1 MIIKAD
7 IAQVSVGPLTIEG
20 LMSENA
26 DFGVAVPQT
35 AALFQFDTE
44 QASRSFK
51 VLMGDWY
58 EFEKWRTPLNPKPVN
73 VFLLKDFERLLFVL
87 AQKGNK
93 KAVEMWNSANPD
105 KPPFSC
111 QKEKVVSMRME
122 SRVET
127 RIEDLYS
134 EWNPQRQVVTDFGI
148 ADLIHDHGVVE
159 VKEFK
164 SISSAHKALG
174 QAMSYGSI
182 LRLQPEVVLF
192 NVPDNEVERVIRLFT
207 AVGILVLI
215 YTVEGTKK
223 LIARKLICPNFSNA
237 DEIAFQV
244 SRKRIESRFQ
254 D

>member
-1 MIIKAD
+1 M
-7 IAQVSVGPLTIEG
+7 
-20 LMSENA
+20 
-26 DFGVAVPQT
+26 
-35 AALFQFDTE
+35 
-44 QASRSFK
+44 
-51 VLMGDWY
+51 
-58 EFEKWRTPLNPKPVN
+58 
-73 VFLLKDFERLLFVL
+73 
-87 AQKGNK
+87 
-93 KAVEMWNSANPD
+93 
-105 KPPFSC
+105 
-111 QKEKVVSMRME
+111 
-122 SRVET
+122 
-127 RIEDLYS
+127 
-134 EWNPQRQVVTDFGI
+134 
-148 ADLIHDHGVVE
+148 VE